1 MTEKPDLPHKNTPAS
16 LTSDSHK
23 KKDELKIKEE
33 ELKGDIQKLE
43 SHTYFRIIKKI
54 FGYIFRYVFPIA
66 VSVCLLLWLF
76 NKVNFHQ
83 VMDIAHKGCNYWYIG
98 IMMVVTVFSLMVRG
112 VRWGLQ
118 LRAAGVK
125 RMTIV
130 CEWVTLWGAYALN
143 LIFPQMG
150 EAWRCV
156 FVSKRQK
163 APLSTVVG
171 TDIGDRF
178 IDWLI
183 IMVLFVI
190 ALIVAHPYIMDFME
204 HYQIGREVKKV
215 VDNPYL
221 WISVGGSIAFIVA
234 LLYFF
239 KEKKWAQSI
248 ILNIRRMWEGFSIIF
263 RMKLWW
269 LYLLL
274 SILTWVCY
282 FVETYICFYAFKYT
296 TDLVHQPGLAYALI
310 PGLVVCVF
318 AALSMGIPSNG
329 GLGPWNLAV
338 MFALSLFG
346 INNTD
351 GTAFS
356 IVVWSFQAITFIAC
370 GLFALG
376 YIMVT
381 DKKIKAQEESEAPGI
396 SSNDTTATNQ

>member
-1 MTEKPDLPHKNTPAS
+1 MPDISNNKNPLPSQNNKEVSNS
-16 LTSDSHK
+16 FSSKLK
-23 KKDELKIKEE
+23 ELETNKTF
-33 ELKGDIQKLE
+33 LL
-43 SHTYFRIIKKI
+43 IKKI
-54 FGYIFRYVFPIA
+54 FGYVIRYGFPLA
-66 VSVCLLLWLF
+66 VSLCLILWLF
-76 NKVNFHQ
+76 HKVNFHD
-83 VMDIAHKGCNYWYIG
+83 VMAKARNCNFWFIA
-98 IMMVVTVFSLMVRG
+98 IMMVTTVVSLMVRG

-125 RMTIV
+125 RMPVV

-156 FVSKRQK
+156 FVSKRQD

-183 IMVLFVI
+183 IMVLFII
-190 ALIVAHPYIMDFME
+190 ALIFAHPFIMEFLD
-204 HYQIGREVKKV
+204 HYAIGREVKNV
-215 VDNPYL
+215 VDNATL
-221 WISVGGSIAFIVA
+221 WVSLGGSIAFLVTI
-234 LLYFF
+234 LYFF
-239 KEKKWAQSI
+239 RSRKWAQSI
-248 ILNIRRMWEGFSIIF
+248 IVNIKRMWQGFSVIF

-274 SILTWVCY
+274 SILTWVGY
-282 FVETYICFYAFKYT
+282 FFQTYICFFAFSYT
-296 TDLVHQPGLAYALI
+296 LDLVHHPGLAYGLL

-318 AALSMGIPSNG
+318 GSLSMGIPSNG

-338 MFALSLFG
+338 MFALSLFS
-346 INNTD
+346 ITSTE

-356 IVVWSFQAITFIAC
+356 IVVWSFQSLTYIFFGIIAAI
-370 GLFALG
+370 

-381 DKKIKAQEESEAPGI
+381 SKKLKKSQSSQSSVAPAD
-396 SSNDTTATNQ
+396 NVKNT